1 MFLLKMMQL
10 HILKW
15 ENKTKSVGLKK
26 YLNTPGNFAERGVFN
41 VFFFFFLRLLEPF
54 STNLPI
60 LLKNQITN

>member
-1 MFLLKMMQL
+1 MMQL

-41 VFFFFFLRLLEPF
+41 GVFCFFFETVRTIFYKFA
-54 STNLPI
+54 N
-60 LLKNQITN
+60 IT

>member
-26 YLNTPGNFAERGVFN
+26 YLNTPGNFVERGVFN
-41 VFFFFFLRLLEPF
+41 GVFFLRLLEPF